1 MALQG
6 LVDWKGRPVNPKR
19 HGGVKA
25 TMFIYFLVV
34 MTNIGNIPM
43 LLNVVSYLHGTMHMG
58 IADASTTAT
67 NFFGAICV
75 FSFFGAFIS
84 DSYNKRF
91 YTILIFAPIEIL
103 VNTY

>member
-1 MALQG
+1 
-6 LVDWKGRPVNPKR
+6 
-19 HGGVKA
+19 
-25 TMFIYFLVV
+25 

-58 IADASTTAT
+58 IADASTTT
-67 NFFGAICV
+67 VNFFGAICV

-103 VNTY
+103 VSTY